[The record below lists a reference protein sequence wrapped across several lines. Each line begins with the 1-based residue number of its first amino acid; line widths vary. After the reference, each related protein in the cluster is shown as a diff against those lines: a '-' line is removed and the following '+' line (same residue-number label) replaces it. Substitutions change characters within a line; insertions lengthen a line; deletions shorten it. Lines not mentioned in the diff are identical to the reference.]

1 MALLSHSQDAFE
13 HLVENSPFGVYIV
26 DADLRLVQVSQG
38 AHRHFRNVHPLL
50 ERDIGDVLRCLWPEP
65 LVSEVLTHFRHTLES
80 GEPYKAPRTVAK
92 RVDTGNTEYY
102 DWRIER
108 LALPNGRN
116 GVACQ
121 FYDLTRRKQIETAL
135 RRIKDRFRLAL
146 DAAGAFVYELDPVAG
161 GEVIVYG
168 MERVTGY
175 NAGEDHHTIAWWYSL
190 IHPEDL
196 PAQLKRFQWHL
207 EKGGSNTSVYRIRHK
222 DGAWIWVEATSQIL
236 KDPSGRPT
244 KMVGAMVDITQRKQ
258 AGDALRESEH
268 RMRTL
273 HALSTRLFAASDL
286 TGALDD
292 LLESAIE
299 ACGAHFGAVQLL
311 NPQAQA
317 LEMVAHRGFR
327 QPYLDHFRIMRVNEG
342 STMARF
348 LEIGAQRMIEDVELD
363 TDFAPNRDMAA
374 QAGYRALL
382 ATPMRGHDG
391 SALGILTTLFRQP
404 HHASEQDLQQLELY
418 ARYAVD
424 LVIRLRYE
432 QALREAERR
441 KDEFIATLAHELRG
455 PLAPLANSLEV
466 LKRRGGDADQVEKA
480 HAVMKRQVAHLARLV
495 DDLLE
500 MSRIANHKLELR
512 MEDVEVASVMRQVEE
527 ACRPLVEQSRHTL
540 AFDLPAEP
548 IRVHADSVRL
558 AQVFINLVTNACK
571 YMDRGGQIHVKASRE
586 GSDVDI
592 AVSDTGWGIPPDF
605 LPRIFD
611 LFTQADGDH
620 RRSAGGLG
628 IGLALVKR
636 LVEMLGGSVTAHSEG
651 VGRGSQFVV
660 RLPAVNG
667 AAGAP

>member
-1 MALLSHSQDAFE
+1 
-13 HLVENSPFGVYIV
+13 
-26 DADLRLVQVSQG
+26 
-38 AHRHFRNVHPLL
+38 
-50 ERDIGDVLRCLWPEP
+50 
-65 LVSEVLTHFRHTLES
+65 
-80 GEPYKAPRTVAK
+80 
-92 RVDTGNTEYY
+92 
-102 DWRIER
+102 
-108 LALPNGRN
+108 
-116 GVACQ
+116 
-121 FYDLTRRKQIETAL
+121 
-135 RRIKDRFRLAL
+135 
-146 DAAGAFVYELDPVAG
+146 
-161 GEVIVYG
+161 
-168 MERVTGY
+168 
-175 NAGEDHHTIAWWYSL
+175 
-190 IHPEDL
+190 
-196 PAQLKRFQWHL
+196 
-207 EKGGSNTSVYRIRHK
+207 
-222 DGAWIWVEATSQIL
+222 
-236 KDPSGRPT
+236 
-244 KMVGAMVDITQRKQ
+244 
-258 AGDALRESEH
+258 
-268 RMRTL
+268 
-273 HALSTRLFAASDL
+273 
-286 TGALDD
+286 
-292 LLESAIE
+292 
-299 ACGAHFGAVQLL
+299 
-311 NPQAQA
+311 
-317 LEMVAHRGFR
+317 
-327 QPYLDHFRIMRVNEG
+327 
-342 STMARF
+342 MARF

-466 LKRRGGDADQVEKA
+466 LKRGGGHADQVEKA

-495 DDLLE
+495 DDLLD

-512 MEDVEVASVMRQVEE
+512 MEDVEIASVMRQVEE